1 MRPVPTVFLRLAF
14 SLQLTVWHWLVTGY
28 MSSGSFV
35 ELSEHTLADL
45 GRGVAAG
52 GALLLL
58 GAERTAAWMMS

>member
-14 SLQLTVWHWLVTGY
+14 SLQLTVLRWLVSGS
-28 MSSGSFV
+28 MSSGSIV
-35 ELSEHTLADL
+35 EVSEHTLADL

-58 GAERTAAWMMS
+58 GAERTAAWIMS